1 MGLLS
6 PKRRQILDQG
16 WPGLFREH
24 LLDEL
29 AVGQLAPFFTNGL
42 GRPTKELLGV
52 LLFQQALDL
61 SDQAAIEQLCYNL
74 QWHYALNI
82 PEESGDAK

>member
-1 MGLLS
+1 
-6 PKRRQILDQG
+6 
-16 WPGLFREH
+16 
-24 LLDEL
+24 
-29 AVGQLAPFFTNGL
+29 V
-42 GRPTKELLGV
+42 LGV
-52 LLFQQALDL
+52 LLFQQTLDL